1 MFLEQAC
8 SENFE
13 FAMNISQL
21 FPPGLSSAQCAVLVP
36 LANKLQLKMT
46 AKVSPPSFLDILA
59 EQAAEKHRVEEMP
72 EEEMDPDL
80 LLGMNTRF
88 F

>member
-1 MFLEQAC
+1 
-8 SENFE
+8 
-13 FAMNISQL
+13 
-21 FPPGLSSAQCAVLVP
+21 
-36 LANKLQLKMT
+36 MT